1 MNNYYFDYSSS
12 YLMKMS
18 SISRPVPQGPPHQ
31 QQPLLLSDHFSTHVT
46 LPHCVTVV
54 TVVTDGVQAGQ
65 QQPAPVLLGLSSHH
79 SCLSWPQSSST
90 TLKIWIINNYQQQVL
105 SLLAPVRWTST
116 WNCKMLEWTSYKLSD
131 KVIFQITFVTRIV
144 VTNVTWPEFYRATNA
159 SPSLSPET
167 EKC

>member
-1 MNNYYFDYSSS
+1 MENPQTPCTFSLYQNIVVTFRFNFCPISIVFLKHSKSSFNVKKSILLLWSGPNLKFSLIQIVSSGVEWWGLCSAVLCVCMNNYYFDYSSS

-65 QQPAPVLLGLSSHH
+65 QQPAPALLGLSSHH
-79 SCLSWPQSSST
+79 SCLS
-90 TLKIWIINNYQQQVL
+90 
-105 SLLAPVRWTST
+105 
-116 WNCKMLEWTSYKLSD
+116 
-131 KVIFQITFVTRIV
+131 
-144 VTNVTWPEFYRATNA
+144 
-159 SPSLSPET
+159 
-167 EKC
+167 

>member
-65 QQPAPVLLGLSSHH
+65 QQPAPALLELSSHH

-90 TLKIWIINNYQQQVL
+90 TLKPWIINKYQQQIL

-144 VTNVTWPEFYRATNA
+144 VTNATWPEFYRATNA